1 MATKRPDGETGKRA
15 NGETGKRPA
24 SQTVKTSLQLDQ
36 ITAARLAGLVAITG
50 DGHSAIVSVAIEN
63 YLARLGPDKRNAVQ
77 GIVLARL
84 GTKSAEPVKV
94 DEQPVGAAVGQQGGQ
109 PVNRLELIST
119 IHRRATEPLDNA
131 IEITYGDT

>member
-1 MATKRPDGETGKRA
+1 M
-15 NGETGKRPA
+15 
-24 SQTVKTSLQLDQ
+24 KTSLQLDP

-84 GTKSAEPVKV
+84 GHKGAEPPKME
-94 DEQPVGAAVGQQGGQ
+94 DPVSREVQGGM
-109 PVNRLELIST
+109 PVNRMELIST

-131 IEITYGDT
+131 IEITYGDS